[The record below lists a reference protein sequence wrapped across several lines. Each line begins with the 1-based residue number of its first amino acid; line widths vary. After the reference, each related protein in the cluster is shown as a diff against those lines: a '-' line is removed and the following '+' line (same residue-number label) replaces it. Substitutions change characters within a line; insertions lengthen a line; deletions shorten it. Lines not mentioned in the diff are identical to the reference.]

1 VTPATLI
8 QAPMLAIQHLPP
20 GTRLKLTDG
29 GLAEIRENPRD
40 GTWLIVRRLAPGALT
55 SEAGGKDELLIVD
68 DIAEIISN

>member
-1 VTPATLI
+1 
-8 QAPMLAIQHLPP
+8 MLAIQHLAP

-55 SEAGGKDELLIVD
+55 SEALHIRGGQ
-68 DIAEIISN
+68 